1 LETPDLRRNA
11 ERVSEQLVLHGDD
24 LSSDKYSKAPVALN
38 RRQEPLNQQQQQQ
51 QQQTRR
57 IQKPLPPVPGIFDA
71 AEDMKKDSEAAE
83 WQRQQDKSNRQAVPQ
98 PTSCACPNNI
108 SPITSGGVT
117 YTNR

>member
-1 LETPDLRRNA
+1 
-11 ERVSEQLVLHGDD
+11 
-24 LSSDKYSKAPVALN
+24 
-38 RRQEPLNQQQQQQ
+38 
-51 QQQTRR
+51 
-57 IQKPLPPVPGIFDA
+57 
-71 AEDMKKDSEAAE
+71 MKKDSEAAE